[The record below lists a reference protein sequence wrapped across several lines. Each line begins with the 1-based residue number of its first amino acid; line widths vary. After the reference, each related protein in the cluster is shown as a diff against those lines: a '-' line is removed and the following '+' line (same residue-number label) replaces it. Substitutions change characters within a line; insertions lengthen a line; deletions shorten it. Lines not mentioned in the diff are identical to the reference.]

1 MNADEAG
8 GEVTVVGEVMALED
22 DSRSAEVEAEDAI
35 EALFC
40 RWRNHVSGYGDL
52 IRAFVKLCYNVTP
65 VSAHWEKCPPSCLQ
79 NCPRTYGPRTV
90 LEALGQTFFP
100 VCLYWL

>member
-40 RWRNHVSGYGDL
+40 RWRNHVGFQGKSGDL

-65 VSAHWEKCPPSCLQ
+65 VSAHWEKCPPSCV
-79 NCPRTYGPRTV
+79 R
-90 LEALGQTFFP
+90 A
-100 VCLYWL
+100 